1 MVMLT
6 HQAHTGIIKPR
17 FLKHC
22 QEWHGMA
29 HLRILYNEP
38 GVLAHAWN
46 PSVCDAE
53 AEARM
58 EFGARLGYRVISRLT
73 WVQSETS
80 EKKNLNDGNS

>member
-1 MVMLT
+1 
-6 HQAHTGIIKPR
+6 
-17 FLKHC
+17 
-22 QEWHGMA
+22 MA
-29 HLRILYNEP
+29 HLGILYNEP

-80 EKKNLNDGNS
+80 EKKI